1 MASANAVVNVAAAT
15 KRGEIVEIKALVRH
29 AMETGF
35 RRTQLGALI
44 PRDIIRQFVCS
55 YNGVEIFR
63 AELHPA
69 IAANP
74 LLTFTTVATESGTLV
89 FRWSG
94 DNGFTVTEST
104 AITVV

>member
-1 MASANAVVNVAAAT
+1 MARVVVNLPASA
-15 KRGEIVEIKALVRH
+15 KRGEIIEIKTLAGH
-29 AMETGF
+29 DMETGF
-35 RRTQLGALI
+35 RRTQLGELI
-44 PRDIIRQFVCS
+44 PRDIIRQFACV

-74 LLTFTTVATESGTLV
+74 LIAFTTVATESGTIE
-89 FRWSG
+89 FRWTG
-94 DNGFTVTEST
+94 DNGFTATQSA

>member
-1 MASANAVVNVAAAT
+1 MARVVVNLPAT
-15 KRGEIVEIKALVRH
+15 AKRGEIIEIKTLAGH
-29 AMETGF
+29 DMETGF
-35 RRTQLGALI
+35 RRTQLGELI
-44 PRDIIRQFVCS
+44 PRDIIRQFACV

-74 LLTFTTVATESGTLV
+74 LIVFTTVATESGTLE

-94 DNGFTVTEST
+94 DNGFSATQSA
-104 AITVV
+104 AISVV